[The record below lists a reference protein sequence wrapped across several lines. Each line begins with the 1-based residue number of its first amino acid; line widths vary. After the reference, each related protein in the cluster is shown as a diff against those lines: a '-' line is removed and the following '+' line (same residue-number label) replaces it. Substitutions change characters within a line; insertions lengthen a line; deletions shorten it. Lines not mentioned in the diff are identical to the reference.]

1 MEKGK
6 MDTFISKASEA
17 EAIITKKAGKGS
29 THGLVSEISAFLTI
43 KPGET
48 EELRAGLLRFHE
60 RARRAPF
67 PALQQIGIQDM
78 RHVIFDDGTRLCWIT
93 AFDTDWD
100 PYIDDAVDILGA
112 GSWRDWLEHTVE
124 YDADRDGASSAS
136 IKRFI
141 QSGQVKA
148 TGFFRTFPDLTIGQ
162 IRKGQELTKAFDQ
175 VLDQPGALEALRN
188 PVLKPLLEMASA

>member
-1 MEKGK
+1 MTAVMSNTPKDEIFTRKG
-6 MDTFISKASEA
+6 
-17 EAIITKKAGKGS
+17 GKGA

-60 RARRAPF
+60 RTRRAPF
-67 PALQQIGIQDM
+67 SKLQQIGIQDM
-78 RHVIFDDGTRLCWIT
+78 RHVIFDNGTRLCWIT

-112 GSWRDWLEHTVE
+112 GSWKDWLEHTVE
-124 YDADRDGASSAS
+124 YDGDRDGVSSAS

-162 IRKGQELTKAFDQ
+162 INKGQELTKAFDK
-175 VLDQPGALEALRN
+175 VLDQPGALEALQN
-188 PVLKPLLEMASA
+188 PVLKPLLDLASA